1 MKEIFAEVRR
11 RSGFSGQHF
20 RAAFAA
26 QLGIPDARLGA
37 LEAQA
42 AVPTVDALDRLAR
55 LVGVESDE
63 LSEAVVE
70 RSPMAH
76 LLMRGQS
83 KSGQAALRSLAPSQ
97 SLAVL
102 GDFVRILRLLGKLES
117 VRAAQTDA
125 LLRLIDLHPRAGRS
139 HAQAAPLVIAWASPP
154 AGRHPREPNLFLAQ
168 VRGDSMLPTLSDG
181 QWCLFAKTFAGDDW
195 LGQHCLIRE
204 VDPSG
209 LTAWSVKR
217 VTAIELGEADQR
229 RLQLTSLNPAYGPR
243 ELTVDAGGDVGI
255 EAVLREALSPNPAR
269 RERKKPPTENG
280 QA

>member
-1 MKEIFAEVRR
+1 MENATRPDEFLRQVGQAVGAWRR
-11 RSGFSGQHF
+11 KRQWSQDGLAQRMGMTTRAVAKFESGNFD
-20 RAAFAA
+20 
-26 QLGIPDARLGA
+26 LRLTTI
-37 LEAQA
+37 LKLAQA
-42 AVPTVDALDRLAR
+42 LDITPGQLIDTPPDPEPTSIRNRGPLQGLAQTGWTRAKPHAVGAVPVLD
-55 LVGVESDE
+55 
-63 LSEAVVE
+63 
-70 RSPMAH
+70 
-76 LLMRGQS
+76 
-83 KSGQAALRSLAPSQ
+83 LR
-97 SLAVL
+97 
-102 GDFVRILRLLGKLES
+102 
-117 VRAAQTDA
+117 
-125 LLRLIDLHPRAGRS
+125 PRAGRS
-139 HAQAAPLVIAWASPP
+139 HAQADPLVIAWASPP

-255 EAVLREALSPNPAR
+255 EAVLREALSPSPAR